1 MSYGNGTNNS
11 VTNQRYRQ
19 PGDSRQVYGSAL
31 YAPISYER
39 NDLPL
44 IPHSHSFGAR
54 PNAIGA
60 INHWVANQDRARTEP
75 SSTIRRPAGTATLHS
90 PVRIIVLSNVRGTD
104 VYPGLIP
111 EFSPWVTDPSPA
123 PQSQDHILFPAQA
136 RPTQDESRLT
146 PEEQEESL
154 KKLKREIYN
163 PTAKKMMQRI
173 SLYYREKNVRNSSNE
188 KEKESDEDGKNC
200 AICLEDFEPRQ
211 IVMLTPCNHMFHEEC
226 IVPWVK
232 SHGQCPVCRF
242 SICDRI
248 KNRTPVALNTN
259 HVNVSNP
266 SSGETDIMSII
277 RAMGE
282 AYF

>member
-1 MSYGNGTNNS
+1 MMLQAY
-11 VTNQRYRQ
+11 
-19 PGDSRQVYGSAL
+19 
-31 YAPISYER
+31 
-39 NDLPL
+39 
-44 IPHSHSFGAR
+44 F
-54 PNAIGA
+54 
-60 INHWVANQDRARTEP
+60 
-75 SSTIRRPAGTATLHS
+75 RRPAGTTTLQS
-90 PVRIIVLSNVRGTD
+90 PVRIIVLGNVMGTD

-111 EFSPWVTDPSPA
+111 EFSPWVTTPSPA
-123 PQSQDHILFPAQA
+123 PQDHMLFPAQA
-136 RPTQDESRLT
+136 RPAQDESILT

-163 PTAKKMMQRI
+163 PAAKKIMQRL
-173 SLYYREKNVRNSSNE
+173 SLYYREKNVKSSSNE
-188 KEKESDEDGKNC
+188 KETDEDGKNC

-242 SICDRI
+242 AICDRI

-259 HVNVSNP
+259 QVNVSNP
-266 SSGETDIMSII
+266 SSGDGDIMSII

>member
-1 MSYGNGTNNS
+1 MLQAY
-11 VTNQRYRQ
+11 
-19 PGDSRQVYGSAL
+19 
-31 YAPISYER
+31 
-39 NDLPL
+39 
-44 IPHSHSFGAR
+44 F
-54 PNAIGA
+54 
-60 INHWVANQDRARTEP
+60 
-75 SSTIRRPAGTATLHS
+75 RRPAGAATLHP
-90 PVRIIVLSNVRGTD
+90 PVRIIVLGNARATD
-104 VYPGLIP
+104 PRLIP
-111 EFSPWVTDPSPA
+111 EFSPWVTA
-123 PQSQDHILFPAQA
+123 PTIQDHMLFPAQ
-136 RPTQDESRLT
+136 DESILT

-163 PTAKKMMQRI
+163 PAAKKIMQRL
-173 SLYYREKNVRNSSNE
+173 SLYYREKNVKNTSNE
-188 KEKESDEDGKNC
+188 KEKETHEDGKNC

-211 IVMLTPCNHMFHEEC
+211 LVMLTPCNHMFHEEC

-242 SICDRI
+242 AICDRI

-266 SSGETDIMSII
+266 SSGDGDIMSII

>member
-1 MSYGNGTNNS
+1 MMLQAY
-11 VTNQRYRQ
+11 
-19 PGDSRQVYGSAL
+19 
-31 YAPISYER
+31 
-39 NDLPL
+39 
-44 IPHSHSFGAR
+44 F
-54 PNAIGA
+54 
-60 INHWVANQDRARTEP
+60 
-75 SSTIRRPAGTATLHS
+75 RRPAGTATLHS
-90 PVRIIVLSNVRGTD
+90 PVRIIVLGNVMGTD

-111 EFSPWVTDPSPA
+111 EFSPSPSPA
-123 PQSQDHILFPAQA
+123 PQDHLLFPAQA
-136 RPTQDESRLT
+136 RPAQDESILT

-163 PTAKKMMQRI
+163 PAAKKIMQRL
-173 SLYYREKNVRNSSNE
+173 SLYYREKNVKNSSNE
-188 KEKESDEDGKNC
+188 KETDEDGKNC

-242 SICDRI
+242 AICDRI
-248 KNRTPVALNTN
+248 KNRTPVPLNTN
-259 HVNVSNP
+259 HVNISNP
-266 SSGETDIMSII
+266 ASGDGDIMSLM